1 MGSLFTFLSV
11 SFDAQTYVDES
22 QLTYFVVAYAFGA
35 ILKSLPTLSTQ
46 RYSPMFS
53 AKNFIVLTLILRFL
67 ICFEFIVLYDV
78 KHGSNSPFYSEKLL
92 EIGHETSKG
101 KI

>member
-22 QLTYFVVAYAFGA
+22 QLTYFVVAYSFGA

-53 AKNFIVLTLILRFL
+53 AKNFIVLATKLRSMIHF
-67 ICFEFIVLYDV
+67 
-78 KHGSNSPFYSEKLL
+78 KLL
-92 EIGHETSKG
+92 FGQWCKLVV
-101 KI
+101 